1 MYQYNTRVAGATVDG
16 RGNLGRGTMRA
27 RGDRPFAK
35 CSCPAELS
43 AEKEPMMA

>member
-1 MYQYNTRVAGATVDG
+1 MDQYNTRVAGATVDG
-16 RGNLGRGTMRA
+16 RGTTRA
-27 RGDRPFAK
+27 RGDGPFAK